1 MMVFCQQNLSFQ
13 LLALQ
18 APIVNHML
26 VKIPGVNFQKELLK
40 KTSKNVS
47 KLFLTQNTFSLKW
60 F

>member
-1 MMVFCQQNLSFQ
+1 MVFCQQNLSFQ

-40 KTSKNVS
+40 KTQRMFQTC
-47 KLFLTQNTFSLKW
+47 FLLKTLSL
-60 F
+60 